1 MLSAEDAGC
10 VTRRLYYSTDIGAVN
25 QRRGCWLANRLRL
38 FLMNCAWL
46 SPMWQFHY
54 LGHPFA
60 RIAADGH
67 VRLAGSK
74 KDDFTISGR
83 LVLVRFAAAR

>member
-1 MLSAEDAGC
+1 
-10 VTRRLYYSTDIGAVN
+10 
-25 QRRGCWLANRLRL
+25 
-38 FLMNCAWL
+38 
-46 SPMWQFHY
+46 MWQFHH